1 MDDGGGQRQGGVDV
15 SPRHREEDGGEG
27 GGSEAGHEAT
37 VSLAGARVTVT
48 AGHAHEAD
56 QQRVEERGDT
66 LRSQRP
72 PEGESSNQRNGINF
86 ITSCK
91 NF

>member
-1 MDDGGGQRQGGVDV
+1 MGG
-15 SPRHREEDGGEG
+15 GGEG
-27 GGSEAGHEAT
+27 GGGETGHQAA
-37 VSLAGARVTVT
+37 VGLAGPGLALS
-48 AGHAHEAD
+48 AGDPHEAD